1 LEEIEDVHN
10 FVQKL
15 EKIEP
20 PNQLV
25 AVIGDS
31 LLQKFLQ
38 LRSSESSS
46 RRVDAWLLAFFE
58 DQLEVPESAESKILE
73 MLEAVLI
80 YTRYTKVWP
89 EDDSTRTC
97 HSYPLEIAPCL
108 PQIPKLNVLSLEWH
122 HRS

>member
-1 LEEIEDVHN
+1 LEEIEDVHD

-15 EKIEP
+15 ERIEP

-58 DQLEVPESAESKILE
+58 DQLEVPESAEGKILE

-80 YTRYTKVWP
+80 YTRYTKVWA
-89 EDDSTRTC
+89 R
-97 HSYPLEIAPCL
+97 
-108 PQIPKLNVLSLEWH
+108 
-122 HRS
+122 R